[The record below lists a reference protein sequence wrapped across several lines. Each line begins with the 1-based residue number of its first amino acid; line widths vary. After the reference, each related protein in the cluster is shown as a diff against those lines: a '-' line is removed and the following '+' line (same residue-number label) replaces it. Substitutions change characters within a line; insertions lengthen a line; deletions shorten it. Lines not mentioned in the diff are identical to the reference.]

1 MLCSW
6 RHGRIPG
13 IQSTNACASGQAHLT
28 ILDSF
33 LSSRPIQRWRFWTDR
48 TFQHALKR
56 LLRKCKQ
63 AGIMKGILTGNATH
77 EGVCGRHLST
87 LIWATRGH
95 PAASDMP
102 ERPEYIHQRE

>member
-1 MLCSW
+1 MRTLSGSRLAVW
-6 RHGRIPG
+6 RVHGPAP
-13 IQSTNACASGQAHLT
+13 QSGQAHLT

-56 LLRKCKQ
+56 LLRNCKQ
-63 AGIMKGILTGNATH
+63 AGIMKGILTGNVTH

-102 ERPEYIHQRE
+102 RET